1 MKKNSFKNWLTSY
14 GEFVIYFLIL
24 AWMVWWQWQ
33 VYNKVEKIYQDIV
46 IASYA
51 LQALNVTLSLLTARR
66 LRLLAQI
73 LLLSAILF
81 GAVVIYYL
89 RVIITSSNVI

>member
-1 MKKNSFKNWLTSY
+1 
-14 GEFVIYFLIL
+14 
-24 AWMVWWQWQ
+24 MVWWQWQ

>member
-1 MKKNSFKNWLTSY
+1 MNKIPRKNWLVNY
-14 GEFVIYFLIL
+14 GEFVVYYLIL
-24 AWMVWWQWQ
+24 LGLMWWQWQ
-33 VYNKVEKIYQDIV
+33 SYGKVEKIYQDII

-51 LQALNVTLSLLTARR
+51 LQVLNIILSALTARR

-81 GAVVIYYL
+81 GVVVIYYL
-89 RVIITSSNVI
+89 KVFILSNVV